1 MACEHLIDLIEDDK
15 ELNTILDDMTAYN
28 NDVEML
34 LAPLSVKKPPV
45 RDHPG
50 GLVV

>member
-1 MACEHLIDLIEDDK
+1 MIDIIEDDK

-34 LAPLSVKKPPV
+34 LGPLSVKKSPV
-45 RDHPG
+45 RDHRG